1 MNLADIFSL
10 KDDTKPNNITVRLL
24 LLRIM
29 REYKLSMITL
39 KVALHFPNH
48 EDLMLEKKSSQSE
61 DCGRFLKV
69 LITPSD
75 EGSGKKQ
82 RMLFAEALSDRI
94 SRVARDESDNSPANT
109 RSKDSFSNPT
119 SGLLLLEN
127 MKIYLKVARA

>member
-48 EDLMLEKKSSQSE
+48 EDLMLEKKILSIRRLRALPKSANHTKHFE
-61 DCGRFLKV
+61 GRKETKNV
-69 LITPSD
+69 VCRGIIGSD
-75 EGSGKKQ
+75 FKSGEGRK
-82 RMLFAEALSDRI
+82 R
-94 SRVARDESDNSPANT
+94 
-109 RSKDSFSNPT
+109 
-119 SGLLLLEN
+119 
-127 MKIYLKVARA
+127 